1 MLKAES
7 PATDRSRRLFSNPRH
22 DAIIGLIFVLL
33 LATLVAHL
41 WFASTPLPLGGPNVV
56 LAAITVFL
64 SLAYTLLCAIR
75 LGKRALSALVE
86 EFRPVIPIIAVAL
99 LLLIWALAVN
109 LFTDTL
115 NPTLLAQMGM
125 GIGVLFAVYLC
136 VDSTRRVVLMVQ
148 VIMLATFVSALFGLG
163 VTFLGDPLFTLWRH
177 LVTVSEHNLALI
189 WGQVGIAGL
198 TPGRNAFGRQLT
210 VAIPLALVVLLYSPF
225 GRASKRIF
233 ALYVAL
239 MVMVS
244 AMILNSM
251 RATILGV
258 LISAVIVV
266 LLSMRRP
273 WIWRRWLLV
282 VALLAIGQ
290 LIFFQV
296 LSIVAK
302 FAGDGN
308 SPTIDSDSP
317 TITGLATGF
326 DSLTNGSDSLTVG
339 HLIPYLVPRRAY
351 TIQLRVQNAHGYAER
366 EFTAQAEHPTLVLTW
381 REPGDW
387 ANIVSRRHRYR
398 LRSAGETHWEQWR
411 NSFPYLNSDGPS
423 LGTLFHEER
432 GIGATKRVLRI
443 SDRSAQSRML
453 MASSALRYSLDYP
466 FGTGRY
472 FPNRSHLS
480 ARLATGTANVLL
492 AHTPHNQFLFILVYY
507 GFPGLILLVL
517 FYVLVLRSL
526 IDSGRFIARS
536 QDDTLCFLPTAVFG
550 ALAAYTV
557 VTLFHDDGPFVGD
570 WGHFFLIGLAF
581 GIQRIATSRNASSP
595 HPTRVLLVSPLPPPP
610 GGMETWT
617 QILCERGLPAPFAFE
632 LVDTRAFRGH
642 SAARPMLNLTEVRR
656 NLRILWQIQRALS
669 SGRFSLVHLN
679 YSLTRTG
686 MPRNLASAWIA
697 KRAKVPYIAHLHG
710 TFKVPLDDGIA
721 ARFYCWAYRTIF
733 DNATQILALGQ
744 PSYRAILELGDF
756 AHKTCPL
763 VPNFVDFRTIP
774 ERVLDQRDR
783 LRVIFTGALVEAKGV
798 HAIVEVAEHLPNAR
812 FQLVGDAPDE
822 SRANLLRHIRE
833 RGVADRVQVL
843 GPVANREIV
852 EMLSESDVF
861 FFPTQFKFEGFPV
874 SVVEAMAV
882 GLPVVASSVG
892 AIPEMIDVPEGGFL
906 ADSDDVMG
914 YVEALTRLRDDPD
927 LRRRT
932 GQYNRQKARREYDY
946 EVVIRQ
952 LCDIYSR
959 AARARLG

>member
-7 PATDRSRRLFSNPRH
+7 SATDLSRRLFSNPRH
-22 DAIIGLIFVLL
+22 HAIIGLIFVLL

-86 EFRPVIPIIAVAL
+86 EFRPIIPIITVAL
-99 LLLIWALAVN
+99 LILIWALAVN

-115 NPTLLAQMGM
+115 NPILLAQMGM

-136 VDSTRRVVLMVQ
+136 VDSTRRAVLMVQ
-148 VIMLATFVSALFGLG
+148 VIILATFVSALFGLG

-177 LVTVSEHNLALI
+177 LVTMDERNLAQI
-189 WGQVGIAGL
+189 WGQASVAGL
-198 TPGRNAFGRQLT
+198 TPDRNAFGRQLT
-210 VAIPLALVVLLYSPF
+210 VAIPLAFVVLLYSPF
-225 GRASKRIF
+225 RQVSKRIF

-244 AMILNSM
+244 AMILNGV

-273 WIWRRWLLV
+273 WIWRRWILV
-282 VALLAIGQ
+282 VALIAIGQ
-290 LIFFQV
+290 LIFFES
-296 LSIVAK
+296 LSIVAN
-302 FAGDGN
+302 FAGGGN

-339 HLIPYLVPRRAY
+339 RLIPSLVPRQAY

-366 EFTAQAEHPTLVLTW
+366 EITAKANKSHVIVLTW

-387 ANIVSRRHRYR
+387 ATIVSRQHRYR
-398 LRSAGETHWEQWR
+398 LRAAGETQWEQWR
-411 NSFPYLNSDGPS
+411 NFSPYLSNDGPS
-423 LGTLFHEER
+423 LGTLVNEKR

-443 SDRSAQSRML
+443 SDRSAQSRIL
-453 MASSALRYSLDYP
+453 LASAALRYSLDYP

-480 ARLATGTANVLL
+480 AGLDTGTANVLL

-507 GFPGLILLVL
+507 GFPGLILLIL
-517 FYVLVLRSL
+517 FYVLVLRSS
-526 IDSGRFIARS
+526 IYSGRFIARS
-536 QDDTLCFLPTAVFG
+536 QDETLYFLPTAVVG
-550 ALAAYTV
+550 ALSAYTV
-557 VTLFHDDGPFVGD
+557 VSLFHNDGPFVTD
-570 WGHFFLIGLAF
+570 WGHFFILGLVF
-581 GIQRIATSRNASSP
+581 GIQRIATYRNASSP
-595 HPTRVLLVSPLPPPP
+595 HPTRVLLVSQLPPPP
-610 GGMETWT
+610 GGIETWT

-642 SAARPMLNLTEVRR
+642 SAARPRLTLTEVRR
-656 NLRILWQIQRALS
+656 NLRILWQIYRALS

-679 YSLTRTG
+679 YSLTHTG

-733 DNATQILALGQ
+733 TGAAQILALGQ

-763 VPNFVDFRTIP
+763 MPNFVDFRTIP

-783 LRVIFTGALVEAKGV
+783 LRVIFTGALIEAKGV
-798 HAIVEVAEHLPNAR
+798 HTIVEIAEHLPNAR

-861 FFPTQFKFEGFPV
+861 LFPSKFEGFPN
-874 SVVEAMAV
+874 SIAEAMAV

-892 AIPEMIDVPEGGFL
+892 AIPEMIDVPDGGFL

-914 YVEALTRLRDDPD
+914 YVEALTRLRDDPA
-927 LRRRT
+927 LRQRT
-932 GQYNRQKARREYDY
+932 GQYNRQKAQREYDY

-959 AARARLG
+959 VARARLG